1 MYELKVE
8 KLKEDLNTKEVSC
21 EENQKEIERLKNK
34 LIAVQN
40 DLENTEILNND
51 LVSCSFS

>member
-8 KLKEDLNTKEVSC
+8 KLREDLKTKEASY
-21 EENQKEIERLKNK
+21 EEKQKEIERLKNK
-34 LIAVQN
+34 LKAVQN

>member
-8 KLKEDLNTKEVSC
+8 KLKEDLNTKEVSY